1 VPSSVADDVGIVS
14 SLLEVHASTW
24 GLGCEALNCGLTVD
38 IHERRLETMSDLS
51 EQVALARLEER
62 LTGIYAGL
70 PADRVSAAVQDA
82 HARFDQ
88 SPIRDFV
95 PLLVERRVRAQLAA
109 ASN

>member
-1 VPSSVADDVGIVS
+1 
-14 SLLEVHASTW
+14 
-24 GLGCEALNCGLTVD
+24 LTVGT
-38 IHERRLETMSDLS
+38 HERTIQTMSDLS

-82 HARFDQ
+82 RARFDQ